1 MAVLLSDLWGPKFA
15 LMKRISRERARTLQL
30 STSEPFLSVNRDTR
44 EPRIVIV
51 HDYLNQRGG
60 AEKVVGVLHKMFP
73 HAPIYT
79 SIVDRNHLWSDL
91 KDADIRTSFMQRLP
105 FVHRKFKWFFWLY
118 PVAFRMM
125 SLPDCDVVISSSSAY
140 AKGVKLPKE
149 SRPIHICYCHTPMR
163 FAWNFEEY
171 IRYETP
177 SKILKIIARC
187 IVPLLKRWD
196 KANVKQV
203 DLFIANSR
211 AVQQRI
217 QRIYNREALVLHPP
231 VDLPQRLVRQQEGYF
246 LILSRL
252 VSYKRLD
259 LAVEACTRAGFP
271 LVVIG
276 DGPDRARLESIS
288 GANVKFLGFQS
299 QEVIVEHL
307 ARCKAL
313 IFPGEEDFGI
323 TPVEAHAQGRPVV
336 AYRAGGA
343 LDTVIEGV
351 NGLFFDEQSP
361 DRVVEAL
368 RKVDDYDWD
377 PDVIRQSAERFSRE
391 RFEARLKEIVAQ
403 VVFEGRYKLQS
414 LNLPIEANGK
424 EIAQ

>member
-1 MAVLLSDLWGPKFA
+1 LH
-15 LMKRISRERARTLQL
+15 Q
-30 STSEPFLSVNRDTR
+30 STSETLSFQNSDTR
-44 EPRIVIV
+44 APRVVIV

-91 KDADIRTSFMQRLP
+91 DDADIRTSFMQRLS

-125 SLPDCDVVISSSSAY
+125 RLPDCDVVISSSSAY

-149 SRPIHICYCHTPMR
+149 SQPIHICYCHTPMR

-171 IRYETP
+171 IRNET
-177 SKILKIIARC
+177 SSKTLKILARC
-187 IVPLLKRWD
+187 IIPLLKRWD
-196 KANVKQV
+196 RATVKQV

-217 QRIYNREALVLHPP
+217 QRIYNREAIVLHPP
-231 VDLPQRLVRQQEGYF
+231 VDLPQRLVRKQEDYF

-252 VSYKRLD
+252 VAYKRLD
-259 LAVEACTRAGFP
+259 LAIEACTRVGVP

-276 DGPDRARLESIS
+276 DGPDRARLEALA
-288 GANVKFLGFQS
+288 GANVKFLGFQP
-299 QEVIVEHL
+299 QHVIHEHL

-351 NGLFFDEQSP
+351 NGLFFNEQSP
-361 DRVVEAL
+361 EKLLEAL
-368 RKVDDYDWD
+368 YKVDDYDWD

-391 RFEARLKEIVAQ
+391 RFEAILKQIVSQAL
-403 VVFEGRYKLQS
+403 FEGRHEFQS
-414 LNLPIEANGK
+414 ENLLIKTDGEG
-424 EIAQ
+424 IVR